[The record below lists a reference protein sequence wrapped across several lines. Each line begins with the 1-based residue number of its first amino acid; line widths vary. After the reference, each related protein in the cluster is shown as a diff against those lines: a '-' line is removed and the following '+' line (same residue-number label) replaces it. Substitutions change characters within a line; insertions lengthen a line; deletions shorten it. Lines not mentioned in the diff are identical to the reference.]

1 MNQALK
7 TTIRLGMTASVL
19 IALTLPLTAH
29 AADKVQVY
37 ETYQDEVKGIEL
49 YSVSQ
54 LNGDHFD
61 SAVIARQADGS
72 YAKWQEP
79 FHSFV
84 QDGSGL
90 LRLSGYDDPEQSY
103 VYDVKKETIIRKT
116 PYTVSP
122 DGKWGYLERSRYL
135 FVPGVKPYSGHVAK
149 IRDYYLK
156 NMQTRAVSIYN
167 STERRF
173 DAFWLNGHTLLEN
186 GYLETAKQNVI
197 RTYDPATGERK
208 ELLKGS
214 LYNWNR
220 AKGILLYVKN
230 EPQRLPWIYD
240 LKTGTSRLLD
250 GNSEMKALFPY
261 TTPPLVSKLPQEIA
275 VNELPVIQV
284 PVLQENE
291 YFVNV
296 DGTSIGIPAAFAKEG
311 VTWIPV
317 KPLAAALGWSLLL
330 QPQLTSYK
338 AASYQYELTNR
349 NASLVLTPSNSFIT
363 GGRMYLTREQL
374 KQLGY
379 SSIVLTPNMDY

>member
-1 MNQALK
+1 M
-7 TTIRLGMTASVL
+7 TIRLGTTAAML
-19 IALTLPLTAH
+19 LALSLPLTAH
-29 AADKVQVY
+29 AADKIQVY
-37 ETYQDEVKGIEL
+37 ETYQDEAKGIEL

-61 SAVIARQADGS
+61 SAVIVRQADGS

-79 FHSFV
+79 FHSFI
-84 QDGSGL
+84 QDGSGQ

-156 NMQTRAVSIYN
+156 NMQTGAVTIYN

-186 GYLETAKQNVI
+186 GYLEAVKQNVI
-197 RTYDPATGERK
+197 RTYDPGTGERK
-208 ELLKGS
+208 ELLKGT
-214 LYNWNR
+214 LYNWNL
-220 AKGILLYVKN
+220 AKDILLYVKN
-230 EPQRLPWIYD
+230 EPQRLPWVYD
-240 LKTGTSRLLD
+240 LKTGTSRLLN
-250 GNSEMKALFPY
+250 GNNEMKTLFPY
-261 TTPPLVSKLPQEIA
+261 TSPPPVSKLPQEMT
-275 VNELPVIQV
+275 VNELPVVQV
-284 PVLQENE
+284 PVVQENE

-296 DGTSIGIPAAFAKEG
+296 NGTSVGVSAAFAKQG
-311 VTWIPV
+311 VTWLPV
-317 KPLAAALGWSLLL
+317 KPLATALGWDLRL
-330 QPQLTSYK
+330 QPQKSSYK
-338 AASYQYELTNR
+338 AADYRYELTSSS
-349 NASLVLTPSNSFIT
+349 ASLALTPSNSFIT
-363 GGRMYLTREQL
+363 GGRLYLTREQL